1 MSRLQHWTSLAALGL
16 LIAAAPAA
24 AEIPARGVKFGLLTD
39 MSGVYADLTG
49 PGSVEAL
56 KMAIEDFGGTVDG
69 KPINLVVADGQN
81 KADVG
86 AAVAR
91 RWVDEENV
99 DVIAEVP
106 NTAIALA
113 VQEITRERKKVLLN
127 TGAGSTVFTNKAC
140 SPTSFHWVYDS
151 YAMANGTARSVVAE
165 GGKTWYFVTAD
176 YGFGK
181 SLEADATEVIDANG
195 GKVLGNARA
204 PLNTPDFSSFLL
216 QAQSSGAQVIAL
228 ANGGVDT
235 INSIKQANEF
245 GIGTGK
251 QRLAAMV
258 FFITDIHALGLERAK
273 GLLMTTAFYWNMDDE
288 TRAWSERWS
297 KRMGGRKPT
306 SLQAGLYS
314 AALHYLKAVKAA
326 NSTDGEV
333 VAAKMR
339 EMPVKDMFARNA
351 SIRPDGRMIHD
362 MYLAQV
368 KSPAESKGPW
378 DYMNILRTIPA
389 AEAFR
394 PLSRSECP
402 LVAAAK

>member
-1 MSRLQHWTSLAALGL
+1 MKRVIGVLAAVATLQ
-16 LIAAAPAA
+16 AFPSY
-24 AEIPARGVKFGLLTD
+24 AEIPAQGVKIGLLTD

-49 PGSVEAL
+49 PGSIEAL
-56 KMAIEDFGGTVDG
+56 KMAVEDFGGTIDG
-69 KPINLVVADGQN
+69 KPITFVVADGQN
-81 KADVG
+81 KADIG

-91 RWVDEENV
+91 RWIDEEKV

-113 VQEITRERKKVLLN
+113 VQEITRDRKKVLLN

-165 GGKTWYFVTAD
+165 GGKNWFFVTAD
-176 YGFGK
+176 YAFGK
-181 SLEADATEVIDANG
+181 SLEADATEVILANG
-195 GKVLGNARA
+195 GKVVGQVRH
-204 PLNTPDFSSFLL
+204 PLNNPDFSSFLL

-228 ANGGVDT
+228 ANGGADT
-235 INSIKQANEF
+235 INAIKQANEF
-245 GIGTGK
+245 GIGLDNK

-273 GLLMTTAFYWNMDDE
+273 GLLMTTAFYWDFDDE
-288 TRAWSERWS
+288 TRTWAQRWS
-297 KRMGGRKPT
+297 KRMNGRKPT
-306 SLQAGLYS
+306 SIQAGLYS
-314 AALHYLKAVKAA
+314 ATLHYLKAVKAA

-339 EMPVKDMFARNA
+339 TMPVKDMFARNA

-378 DYMNILRTIPA
+378 DYMKDPA
-389 AEAFR
+389 HHPFR
-394 PLSRSECP
+394 
-402 LVAAAK
+402 